1 MRRKLRIKLW
11 MSLFAVAV
19 LAILFARLRP
29 AYDLY
34 RTSMRRP
41 SQIQRGTSIILAFQ
55 SHGPVEVPA
64 AKWKGAIR
72 QLHDIWKYT
81 DMGSRIPGADVDDV
95 LDQMQSVLDLGK
107 SGAEEGDL
115 LAILDLIAHMR
126 ATNELRGDLV
136 PPPYIPV
143 VMPYDALFVNEVDR
157 LLLDIAPPIRGIS
170 NPRILKYALRFFK
183 KPAGDPLVDLSAALD
198 HPDWRVRAMACRG
211 LGWLV
216 SSGRSTEAIPILVR
230 ALKDPDPLVRERAAE
245 VLRSSGPAGAAAVP
259 ALADVSSHDP
269 SITVRQLA
277 LQSIAWNGLNSREL
291 GTPALIAALRDPE
304 PNVRSE
310 ALNSLG
316 FFRSRS
322 QTAMAA
328 VIEALASDRD
338 SLVRSRAA
346 IALVPLDDAGQT
358 VPALVKALNDEN
370 SGVRDMV
377 AKSLLLL
384 GRGAIPALQAVLR
397 DQATNAEARPAVEQA
412 LAKIQGV
419 PEGAGQQSISGLR

>member
-1 MRRKLRIKLW
+1 
-11 MSLFAVAV
+11 
-19 LAILFARLRP
+19 
-29 AYDLY
+29 
-34 RTSMRRP
+34 MRRP
-41 SQIQRGTSIILAFQ
+41 SQIHRGTSIILAFQ

-64 AKWKGAIR
+64 AKWKGAIS
-72 QLHDIWKYT
+72 QLQDIWKYT
-81 DMGSRIPGADVDDV
+81 DTWSTIPEADVEDV

-107 SGAEEGDL
+107 PGAEEGDL

-126 ATNELRGDLV
+126 ATNERLGNLK
-136 PPPYIPV
+136 PPPYRAV

-170 NPRILKYALRFFK
+170 NPRILKYALRFAQ
-183 KPAGDPLVDLSAALD
+183 KPADDPLADLSAALD
-198 HPDWRVRAMACRG
+198 HPEWRVRAMACRG

-216 SSGRSTEAIPILVR
+216 SSGRSTEAVPILVR
-230 ALKDPDPLVRERAAE
+230 ALKDRDPLVRERAAE
-245 VLRSSGPAGAAAVP
+245 ALRSSGPAGAAAVP

-277 LQSIAWNGLNSREL
+277 LQAIAWNGLRSGEL

-310 ALNSLG
+310 ALSSLG

-328 VIEALASDRD
+328 VIEALATDRD
-338 SLVRSRAA
+338 NLVRGRAAVSLVPFGDSS
-346 IALVPLDDAGQT
+346 QT

-370 SGVRDMV
+370 SGVREIV
-377 AKSLLLL
+377 AQSLGLL

-397 DQATNAEARPAVEQA
+397 DQSTNAGARPAVEQA
-412 LAKIQGV
+412 LEKIQGL
-419 PEGAGQQSISGLR
+419 PEAAGQQSSGGLR